1 MARLDDDPSRP
12 RALLRPCV
20 LLLLAERPGHGYDLV
35 ERLKPF
41 GFDWGGPGPLYQTLR
56 RLEDSGW
63 VVSAWDASETGPA
76 RRTYE
81 LTAEG
86 RAVLASWAASL
97 DRLSAMI
104 EKYRDR
110 YASVLSLATTGRAG
124 ADTQPAASPAGG
136 RRGRR
141 VIPSGDAATRPAR
154 PSTGS

>member
-1 MARLDDDPSRP
+1 MARLEDDASHP

-35 ERLKPF
+35 ERLKAF

-56 RLEDSGW
+56 RLEESGW

-86 RAVLASWAASL
+86 RKLLASSAESL
-97 DRLSAMI
+97 DRLSATI
-104 EKYRDR
+104 ATYRDR
-110 YASVLSLATTGRAG
+110 YANIPPHGHRSSRRRDAGRV
-124 ADTQPAASPAGG
+124 DFVV
-136 RRGRR
+136 RGPMSR
-141 VIPSGDAATRPAR
+141 
-154 PSTGS
+154 